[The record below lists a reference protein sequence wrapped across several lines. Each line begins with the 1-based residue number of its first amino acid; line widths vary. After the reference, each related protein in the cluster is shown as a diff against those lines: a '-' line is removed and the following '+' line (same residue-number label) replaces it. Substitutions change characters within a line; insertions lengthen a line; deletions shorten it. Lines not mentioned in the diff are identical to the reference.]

1 MAFKMKGS
9 AFKLNNVATKSAL
22 KQTKSP
28 LEQAVA
34 ESTASNSGVRNA
46 DIAAAM
52 ETDNALLERFKTEQP
67 EIYAK
72 MMKKYEREVGGGTT
86 SLGTGQ
92 QGSSTH
98 SIQPYPIETATGI
111 DFIDNYTSGGRK
123 RLRNEKSNEVNTKL
137 LNYIKS
143 NMGVKGGLSE
153 E

>member
-9 AFKLNNVATKSAL
+9 AFKLNNVATKSAT
-22 KQTKSP
+22 KMKSP

-52 ETDNALLERFKTEQP
+52 ESDNALLERFKTEQP
-67 EIYAK
+67 EVYAK
-72 MMKKYEREVGGGTT
+72 MLKKFEGNTKGGTK
-86 SLGTGQ
+86 SQGTGQ
-92 QGSSTH
+92 QGSHTYH
-98 SIQPYPIETATGI
+98 VKPYPIETATGI
-111 DFIDNYTSGGRK
+111 DWIDNMTEGGRK
-123 RLRNEKSNEVNTKL
+123 RLRTEKSNEVNSKL

-143 NMGVKGGLSE
+143 NIGVKGGLSE